1 MRLSYAC
8 GHELLVHGLDE
19 DGAATAVQT
28 GAICD
33 FNLLHLA
40 MRSCRQQQEHL
51 LSSPSALGG
60 ANKALRG
67 APCAVTARPP
77 PPLCNLCHV
86 RELEILDS
94 SSTMRVVRWGTPRA
108 RSRRARRLRGIA
120 LLAQPPAA
128 RSHDGLPPPPDH
140 VAVRPSGR

>member
-40 MRSCRQQQEHL
+40 MRSCRQF
-51 LSSPSALGG
+51 
-60 ANKALRG
+60 
-67 APCAVTARPP
+67 
-77 PPLCNLCHV
+77 
-86 RELEILDS
+86 EILVS
-94 SSTMRVVRWGTPRA
+94 KP
-108 RSRRARRLRGIA
+108 
-120 LLAQPPAA
+120 
-128 RSHDGLPPPPDH
+128 
-140 VAVRPSGR
+140 

>member
-28 GAICD
+28 GAVCD

-51 LSSPSALGG
+51 LIVAE
-60 ANKALRG
+60 RDRRRQQG
-67 APCAVTARPP
+67 APLCAVRRSVTARPP
-77 PPLCNLCHV
+77 
-86 RELEILDS
+86 
-94 SSTMRVVRWGTPRA
+94 
-108 RSRRARRLRGIA
+108 
-120 LLAQPPAA
+120 LL
-128 RSHDGLPPPPDH
+128 
-140 VAVRPSGR
+140 